1 MERKGAEKLLILFS
15 VPCQSP
21 VFHLK
26 YPFLVTISLLT
37 NNYFILNL
45 DLATKTA
52 VFFIFRVVFSNNN
65 NTMVMQICLLNVLII
80 RYSLLLC

>member
-1 MERKGAEKLLILFS
+1 MEHKGAEKLILFS

-26 YPFLVTISLLT
+26 YPFLVVTISLLT

-65 NTMVMQICLLNVLII
+65 TMVMQICLLNVLII
-80 RYSLLLC
+80 RYLLLLC